1 MDPTL
6 DEEYMETM
14 QLVKSGKNATHIDRQ
29 SKAYAY
35 QRVMDQLCIETYRGQ
50 DVLVL
55 DGCRLVVPTHRIKA
69 ILLLLHEGHSGI
81 AKTYR
86 TATQLYFW
94 PNMKADI
101 EQSMA
106 NCYPCQAQ

>member
-6 DEEYMETM
+6 DEEYMEAM
-14 QLVKSGKNATHIDRQ
+14 HLVRSGKNATHIDKN

-35 QRVMDQLCIETYRGQ
+35 RRVMDQLCIETYRDQ

-55 DGCRLVVPTHRIKA
+55 DGCRLVVPTHKRNA
-69 ILLLLHEGHSGI
+69 ILLLLHAEHSGI

-101 EQSMA
+101 E
-106 NCYPCQAQ
+106 

>member
-1 MDPTL
+1 
-6 DEEYMETM
+6 
-14 QLVKSGKNATHIDRQ
+14 
-29 SKAYAY
+29 
-35 QRVMDQLCIETYRGQ
+35 MDQLCIETYQDQ

-55 DGCRLVVPTHRIKA
+55 DGCRLVVPTHKWDA
-69 ILLLLHEGHSGI
+69 ILILLHAGHSGI

-101 EQSMA
+101 EQSVA
-106 NCYPCQAQ
+106 NCSPARLSVKATPGRKWIQ